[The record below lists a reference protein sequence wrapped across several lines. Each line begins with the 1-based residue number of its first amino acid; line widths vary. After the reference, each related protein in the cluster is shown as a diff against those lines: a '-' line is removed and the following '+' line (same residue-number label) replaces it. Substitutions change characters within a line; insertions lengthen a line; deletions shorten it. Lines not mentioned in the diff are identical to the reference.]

1 MPKESQ
7 ARRYARQ
14 RNPKVPPHVSVG
26 VLRRVSGLKLDEVCD
41 QIEEI
46 TGDRPTKGALSAIE
60 NGHRGASVELIA
72 ALEMVYGL
80 QPGDITT
87 NYAPRNTPNV
97 AVGGVP
103 A

>member
-1 MPKESQ
+1 M
-7 ARRYARQ
+7 
-14 RNPKVPPHVSVG
+14 SVG

-41 QIEEI
+41 QIEDI

-60 NGHRGASVELIA
+60 NGHRGASAELLA

-87 NYAPRNTPNV
+87 TYVPRNTPHV
-97 AVGGVP
+97 AVEVS